1 MHTLEI
7 IFIIVELILNITEI
21 VQGNILKK
29 ELEKLKENEREY

>member
-7 IFIIVELILNITEI
+7 IFIIELILNITEI